1 VSNIFLSYRRD
12 DAGGWAGRLSD
23 SLRKALPG
31 AVVFMD
37 VDNIPPGVRFADY
50 IKDAV
55 AKCQVLIVLI
65 GPHWASEKNLQRLQ
79 DQKDFVHAEIAAA
92 LKLGVRVIPTRV
104 GEAPLPASASLPEDL
119 RELLDRNDF
128 VISDRSWDDDCRR
141 LSEALRPLV
150 GGSGTSGGPS
160 KFTRGVVIAGLAAAL
175 LGASIWVVRSLRS
188 DGPTTVES
196 APVVA
201 ATSPATVSSSPQPTP
216 AQPRDIFDLRLGGSW
231 GIQILNSKDTGLGD
245 LVIDQGPGT
254 LVFTVV
260 ENAGAQAS
268 SRTKQVG
275 SVQLTDRGFAFSATE
290 GKLRATIEPTS
301 KPGVWAMSFHEGAE
315 ERAVASGDVQAEP
328 GARRWSGTL
337 QSPKGAIEFKGEL
350 SDDDSV
356 FRFEARGVEKPF
368 AFVLTKRK

>member
-50 IKDAV
+50 ISDAV

-65 GPHWASEKNLQRLQ
+65 GPHWASEKNLRRLQ

-150 GGSGTSGGPS
+150 
-160 KFTRGVVIAGLAAAL
+160 RGVRHERRAVEVHEGGRDRWLGG
-175 LGASIWVVRSLRS
+175 GASRRIHLGREIARVGRSCHR
-188 DGPTTVES
+188 
-196 APVVA
+196 
-201 ATSPATVSSSPQPTP
+201 
-216 AQPRDIFDLRLGGSW
+216 
-231 GIQILNSKDTGLGD
+231 
-245 LVIDQGPGT
+245 
-254 LVFTVV
+254 
-260 ENAGAQAS
+260 
-268 SRTKQVG
+268 
-275 SVQLTDRGFAFSATE
+275 
-290 GKLRATIEPTS
+290 
-301 KPGVWAMSFHEGAE
+301 
-315 ERAVASGDVQAEP
+315 
-328 GARRWSGTL
+328 
-337 QSPKGAIEFKGEL
+337 
-350 SDDDSV
+350 
-356 FRFEARGVEKPF
+356 
-368 AFVLTKRK
+368 